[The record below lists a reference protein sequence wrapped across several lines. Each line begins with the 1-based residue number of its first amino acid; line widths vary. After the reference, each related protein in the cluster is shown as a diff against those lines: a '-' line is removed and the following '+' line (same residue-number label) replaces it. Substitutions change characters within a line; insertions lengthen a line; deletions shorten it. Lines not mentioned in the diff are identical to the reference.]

1 MSRLF
6 VVLPLVATVDHDIF
20 LFKVQL
26 PERTAVLH
34 SSYASGLHQCFGMH
48 AYSPRLTLKSMC
60 LLCAENG
67 KAVMDHTSTSGQ
79 ENGAP
84 SEQAPSNYGESSY
97 PSSWP
102 PHSAHGKPQPVRQ
115 SCSASVCS
123 IDLLFEELSNSWAH

>member
-6 VVLPLVATVDHDIF
+6 VSLPPAATVDHGTF
-20 LFKVQL
+20 FFKMQL
-26 PERTAVLH
+26 SERIAVLY
-34 SSYASGLHQCFGMH
+34 SYYAPGSYHGFGMH
-48 AYSPRLTLKSMC
+48 AYNPRHTLKSMC
-60 LLCAENG
+60 FLCAENG

-84 SEQAPSNYGESSY
+84 SEQAANNCAESSY

-115 SCSASVCS
+115 SCSASVCHAAV
-123 IDLLFEELSNSWAH
+123 LTC